1 MEEQRQKLIDLIDTA
16 YNNVQNPKFNDFQKS
31 LLQRA
36 KELNDNGDYIKVMLA
51 LRTDLLQADLSL
63 NIKKRISGL
72 PTEYSSIYYFI
83 EPQLKNID
91 AKVLERYTHYG
102 FIPLKF
108 GSTVKY
114 P

>member
-16 YNNVQNPKFNDFQKS
+16 YNNVQNPKFKDLQNN
-31 LLQRA
+31 LLNLA
-36 KELNDNGDYIKVMLA
+36 KELNNNGDYIKVMLA

-72 PTEYSSIYYFI
+72 PDEYSTIYYFI
-83 EPQLKNID
+83 EPQLKTID
-91 AKVLERYTHYG
+91 AKVLDQYTHYG

-108 GSTVKY
+108 GSTIKY